1 MCYYNIN
8 HGVDA
13 MKSSQLKELLK
24 SGHLVVPF
32 IFLKNYK
39 KFELTM
45 EEFLFLMY
53 FYHLGER
60 FLLNPELYCHD
71 LGLDLPTVMNYISVL
86 TEKGFIQVDVLKND
100 KGVIEEY
107 VILEPFFQKMELFFM
122 DEANQ
127 KKDDSTIFEV
137 IEKEFGRTISPME
150 YEIIK
155 AWLDNNMSEALIT
168 EAVRE
173 ATFNGVSNLRY
184 IDKILFEWSKKGITS
199 VQEVE
204 AMRKKREKK
213 EEKSID
219 IDMDIVDWNWFD
231 EDE

>member
-1 MCYYNIN
+1 
-8 HGVDA
+8 

-32 IFLKNYK
+32 VFLKNYK

-45 EEFLFLMY
+45 EEFIFLMY

-60 FLLNPELYCHD
+60 FLLNPELYCND
-71 LGLDLPTVMNYISVL
+71 LGLELSVVMNYISVL
-86 TEKGFIQVDVLKND
+86 TDKGFIQVDVLKNE

-107 VILEPFFQKMELFFM
+107 VTLEPFFQKMELIFM
-122 DEANQ
+122 DEAIQN
-127 KKDDSTIFEV
+127 KEESNIFEV

-155 AWLDNNMSEALIT
+155 AWLDNNMSEDIIT

-173 ATFNGVSNLRY
+173 ATFNVVSNLRY
-184 IDKILFEWSKKGITS
+184 IDKILFEWNKKGITT

-213 EEKSID
+213 EDKGID

>member
-1 MCYYNIN
+1 
-8 HGVDA
+8 

-32 IFLKNYK
+32 VFLKNYK

-45 EEFLFLMY
+45 EEFIFLMY

-60 FLLNPELYCHD
+60 FLLNPELYCND
-71 LGLDLPTVMNYISVL
+71 LGLELSVVMNYISVL
-86 TEKGFIQVDVLKND
+86 TDKGFIQVDVLKNE

-107 VILEPFFQKMELFFM
+107 VTLEPFFQKMELIFM
-122 DEANQ
+122 DEAIQN
-127 KKDDSTIFEV
+127 KEESNIFEV

-155 AWLDNNMSEALIT
+155 AWLDNNMSEEIIT

-184 IDKILFEWSKKGITS
+184 IDKILFEWNKKGITT

-213 EEKSID
+213 EEKGID

-231 EDE
+231 DDE

>member
-1 MCYYNIN
+1 
-8 HGVDA
+8 

-32 IFLKNYK
+32 VFLKNYK

-45 EEFLFLMY
+45 EEFIFLMY

-60 FLLNPELYCHD
+60 FLLNPELYCND
-71 LGLDLPTVMNYISVL
+71 LGLELSVVMNYISVL
-86 TEKGFIQVDVLKND
+86 TDKGFIQVDVLKNE

-107 VILEPFFQKMELFFM
+107 VTLEPFFQKMELIFM
-122 DEANQ
+122 DEAIQN
-127 KKDDSTIFEV
+127 KEESNIFEV

-155 AWLDNNMSEALIT
+155 AWLDNNMSEDIIK
-168 EAVRE
+168 EAVWE

-184 IDKILFEWSKKGITS
+184 IDKILFEWNKKGITT

-213 EEKSID
+213 EEKGID

-231 EDE
+231 DE

>member
-1 MCYYNIN
+1 
-8 HGVDA
+8 

-32 IFLKNYK
+32 VFLKNYK
-39 KFELTM
+39 KFELSM
-45 EEFLFLMY
+45 EEFIFLMY

-60 FLLNPELYCHD
+60 FLLNPELYCND
-71 LGLDLPTVMNYISVL
+71 LGLELPVVMNYISVL
-86 TEKGFIQVDVLKND
+86 TDKGFIQVDVLKNE

-107 VILEPFFQKMELFFM
+107 VTLEPFFQKMELIFM
-122 DEANQ
+122 DDAIQNKEESN
-127 KKDDSTIFEV
+127 IFEV

-155 AWLDNNMSEALIT
+155 AWLDNNMSEDIIT

-184 IDKILFEWSKKGITS
+184 IDKILFEWNKKGITT

-213 EEKSID
+213 EDKGID